1 MILARTA
8 YVGTASWHKKVDVR
22 CTLDVTKG
30 LIAYNYPL
38 INNIIYFSGAELE
51 NLINQAALKA
61 VIEGRETVSMQQL
74 DFARDKIIM
83 G

>member
-1 MILARTA
+1 M
-8 YVGTASWHKKVDVR
+8 
-22 CTLDVTKG
+22 
-30 LIAYNYPL
+30 
-38 INNIIYFSGAELE
+38 IYFSGAELE